1 LASELTID
9 EEMLA
14 LRRSYM
20 VRFFSPAAAIL
31 LAVIV
36 SALTSLELRAQ
47 GTPVPADP
55 QFKSCENSTSAECR
69 GKPTSWSP
77 SNLDAG
83 VATPSAEGD
92 RLRVQGDPKAVRV
105 DARQTTIAD
114 VLSGLASAFN
124 IRYRSSIVLNDV
136 RTGTYSGSLRQV
148 ISRVLDGYN
157 YVIKYEDS
165 KLNIIVVGKV
175 GEQAAAAPPAAT
187 APQAAAAPAPQTAAP
202 IKRRR

>member
-1 LASELTID
+1 
-9 EEMLA
+9 
-14 LRRSYM
+14 M
-20 VRFFSPAAAIL
+20 VRLFNPAAAIL
-31 LAVIV
+31 LAAIV
-36 SALTSLELRAQ
+36 SALASAELRAQ

-55 QFKSCENSTSAECR
+55 QFKSCENSASADCR
-69 GKPTSWSP
+69 GKPTSWSQ
-77 SNLDAG
+77 SNFDAG
-83 VATPSAEGD
+83 VATPGAEGD

-124 IRYRSSIVLNDV
+124 IRYRSSIALNDV
-136 RTGTYSGSLRQV
+136 RNGTYSGPLRQV

-175 GEQAAAAPPAAT
+175 GEQAAVAPQAAAG
-187 APQAAAAPAPQTAAP
+187 PQAAAAPQTAVPQTALP
-202 IKRRR
+202 TKRRR

>member
-9 EEMLA
+9 KEMLA
-14 LRRSYM
+14 FRRSYM
-20 VRFFSPAAAIL
+20 VRFFNPAAAIL

-36 SALTSLELRAQ
+36 SALTTPELLAQ
-47 GTPVPADP
+47 GAPVPADP
-55 QFKSCENSTSAECR
+55 QFKSCENSTSADCR

-83 VATPSAEGD
+83 VATPAEGD
-92 RLRVQGDPKAVRV
+92 KLRVQGDPKAVRV

-136 RTGTYSGSLRQV
+136 RNGTYSGSLRQV

-157 YVIKYEDS
+157 YVIQYEDS

-175 GEQAAAAPPAAT
+175 GEQAPA
-187 APQAAAAPAPQTAAP
+187 APQAAAAAPQTAVP
-202 IKRRR
+202 TKRRR

>member
-1 LASELTID
+1 
-9 EEMLA
+9 
-14 LRRSYM
+14 M
-20 VRFFSPAAAIL
+20 VRFFSPTAAIL
-31 LAVIV
+31 SAVIV
-36 SALTSLELRAQ
+36 STLVSSELRAQ

-55 QFKSCENSTSAECR
+55 QFKSCENSASTDCR
-69 GKPTSWSP
+69 GKPPSWSP
-77 SNLDAG
+77 SNFNAG

-114 VLSGLASAFN
+114 VLAGLATAFN
-124 IRYRSSIVLNDV
+124 IRYRSSIALNDV
-136 RTGTYSGSLRQV
+136 RNGTYSGPLRQV

-175 GEQAAAAPPAAT
+175 GEA
-187 APQAAAAPAPQTAAP
+187 APQTAAAP
-202 IKRRR
+202 QAGAAPQAAQTVVPTKRRRGPANN